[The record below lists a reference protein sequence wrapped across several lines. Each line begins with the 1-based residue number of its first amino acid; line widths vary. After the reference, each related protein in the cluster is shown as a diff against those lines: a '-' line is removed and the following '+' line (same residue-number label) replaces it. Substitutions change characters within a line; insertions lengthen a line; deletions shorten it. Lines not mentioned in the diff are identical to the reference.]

1 MFMNTASLKMFF
13 DAQKSVT
20 YGGSGSMNKYILAQS
35 QDVLQG
41 LADGSVEIN
50 ASDIDLCI
58 ELARCYAKSVSG
70 ENRKMALDLLRKILA
85 VGRKRQDIL
94 QKMENIHHVAYVLN
108 HKKLA
113 AQLSPEEM
121 MVMSNTILQDKQ
133 NSPKFNQ
140 RLMQQLNSRALWKY
154 ASMSDKEICDSKI
167 NQNFVQMF
175 GLKHKSKSRH
185 NNGNFRTITNAVLAQ
200 EPVVKKKSFR
210 TITNAVLA
218 QEPVVKKKSFM
229 TRCAEKIKNFKYNI
243 STSLT
248 KLKHKVAHFYRQ
260 HEYKIAAFSFFLIG
274 VGTYKASNY
283 LEKEQTKA
291 AYNQIQSSYTHD
303 DAKSADFSAE
313 RAKIMNAQ
321 KNDTQNKTEATV
333 VDHSM
338 RDYYDTAL
346 LIHLKSVQA
355 VQKLYHKIDSLA
367 ASGAIHFSQGTNAK
381 RYAHAFTMYELIRPN
396 SDENKKIQKLLAG
409 EKVDAEYINSLVLKA
424 GPKGNGV
431 KPDNS
436 SIKTSH
442 FDQATKSLKLAHLAN
457 LKSVSR

>member
-13 DAQKSVT
+13 NAQKSVT

-41 LADGSVEIN
+41 VADGSVEIN

-70 ENRKMALDLLRKILA
+70 ENRKMAFDLLRKILA

-94 QKMENIHHVAYVLN
+94 KKMENIHHVAYVLN

-140 RLMQQLNSRALWKY
+140 RLMQQLNSRALLKY

-175 GLKHKSKSRH
+175 GLKYKSKSRH

-200 EPVVKKKSFR
+200 EP
-210 TITNAVLA
+210 I
-218 QEPVVKKKSFM
+218 VKKKSFM

-396 SDENKKIQKLLAG
+396 SVENKKIQKLLAG

>member
-70 ENRKMALDLLRKILA
+70 ENRKMAFDLLRKILA

-140 RLMQQLNSRALWKY
+140 RLMQQLNSRALLKY

-175 GLKHKSKSRH
+175 GLKYKSKSRH

-200 EPVVKKKSFR
+200 EP
-210 TITNAVLA
+210 I
-218 QEPVVKKKSFM
+218 VKKKSFM

-260 HEYKIAAFSFFLIG
+260 HEYKIAAFSFFLVG

-291 AYNQIQSSYTHD
+291 AYNQIQSSYTHE

-333 VDHSM
+333 VDRSM

-396 SDENKKIQKLLAG
+396 SVENKQIQKLLAG

-442 FDQATKSLKLAHLAN
+442 FDQAAKSLQLAHLAN